1 VRQRLLDLTE
11 NSAWGGLPGPS
22 EPGDGLARPAHR
34 GTRYGTLAAA
44 VLLGGLC
51 QFYIVSSSP
60 IIAKDGIGFIR
71 IAKSLAIDPLTTLR
85 VEDQHP
91 GYPAMLLGCERAYRW
106 LTGRDE
112 FDSFLAATRL
122 ASGGCGL
129 LSIVFLWLFA
139 RRLYDERIANVSVL
153 LAAVWPLLRLNASD
167 SLSDTP
173 HLMFYLAG
181 AWLAMEGLRSRRM
194 GWFAG
199 AGLASSLAFAVRPE
213 GLLVGVAAGL
223 AVAWEFCRARYA
235 SQRILQTGS
244 SETSSVAGAEA
255 GRARPGI
262 HKNARAAS
270 DAQVVALPGHRR
282 GGAWGEE
289 LAHRAALPQPP
300 LTGLNDRRTQYKA
313 ALTIA
318 GVLAAASLVVVPYA
332 LLAGKITSKKLPFH
346 RAVSEHER
354 AMASVEPT
362 TGLLAEPAPGS
373 TLPDEFRR
381 PSAFAGVVG
390 LAIFELARELAQ
402 GFYYLAL
409 IPLAVGTFAPR
420 RPKPN
425 RRAAVMHVLLMNG
438 HAALLLLLYLTAG
451 YISHRHI
458 LPLVALMLPT
468 AAAGAVCLA
477 EAASQRLSFVGSP
490 RRALAVVVFLFY
502 VGLVPK
508 CLKPLHTV
516 YAPIYE
522 AAECVKREARPGDS
536 VLASSSYVRFYA
548 GLPGIVV
555 GSEAPNLPIGMY
567 FAPGKKQWPFL
578 VLEVDD
584 RTFDRDALCG
594 PSGQYDQIL
603 ELPAHPRRP
612 WAKVV
617 VLHARQQRL
626 GRRVGPASLRA
637 PAHRR

>member
-1 VRQRLLDLTE
+1 MSE
-11 NSAWGGLPGPS
+11 NSPWGGLPRPS
-22 EPGDGLARPAHR
+22 EPSDGLGRPPHER
-34 GTRYGTLAAA
+34 TRYGTLAAA

-51 QFYIVSSSP
+51 QLYIVSSSP

-71 IAKSLAIDPLTTLR
+71 IAKSLAIDPVTTLR

-91 GYPAMLLGCERAYRW
+91 GYPAMLLGCERVYRW

-122 ASGGCGL
+122 ASGTCGL

-139 RRLYDERIANVSVL
+139 RRLYNERIANVTVL

-181 AWLAMEGLRSRRM
+181 AWLAIEGLRSRRI
-194 GWFAG
+194 GWFAA

-213 GLLVGVAAGL
+213 GLLVGVATGL
-223 AVAWEFCRARYA
+223 AVAWEFCRERCA
-235 SQRILQTGS
+235 SRL
-244 SETSSVAGAEA
+244 
-255 GRARPGI
+255 
-262 HKNARAAS
+262 
-270 DAQVVALPGHRR
+270 
-282 GGAWGEE
+282 
-289 LAHRAALPQPP
+289 
-300 LTGLNDRRTQYKA
+300 KA

-332 LLAGKITSKKLPFH
+332 LLAGKITSKKLPFRH
-346 RAVSEHER
+346 TVSEHER

-381 PSAFAGVVG
+381 PSAFAGVMG

-402 GFYYLAL
+402 GFYYLAMV
-409 IPLAVGTFAPR
+409 PLAVGTFGPR

-425 RRAAVMHVLLMNG
+425 RPASVMHVLLMNG

-477 EAASQRLSFVGSP
+477 EEASQRLSFMRSP
-490 RRALAVVVFLFY
+490 RGALAVVVFLFY

-522 AAECVKREARPGDS
+522 AAECVKREAKPGDS

-555 GSEAPNLPIGMY
+555 GSEAPNLPLGLY
-567 FAPGKKQWPFL
+567 FAPDKKQWPFL

-584 RTFDRDALCG
+584 RSFDRDALCG
-594 PSGQYDQIL
+594 PGGRYDQIL